1 MLLFLIVP
9 AFLAFVTTTV
19 VGAAANKPPLFEYEV
34 NSLTD
39 EKLSALLETEL
50 KGNPSVSALF
60 RFGSNGSVTSPDR
73 LKTGACKVFPGDAN
87 WPSLSVWDTFNGLLR
102 GALIKT
108 VPLAA
113 VCYDDY
119 GVYNAE
125 KCAAV
130 RDGFT
135 NQYTQFVSLFLSHF
149 HHVPFFILSPLFISA
164 MLGYLGT

>member
-1 MLLFLIVP
+1 
-9 AFLAFVTTTV
+9 
-19 VGAAANKPPLFEYEV
+19 
-34 NSLTD
+34 
-39 EKLSALLETEL
+39 
-50 KGNPSVSALF
+50 
-60 RFGSNGSVTSPDR
+60 
-73 LKTGACKVFPGDAN
+73 
-87 WPSLSVWDTFNGLLR
+87 
-102 GALIKT
+102 